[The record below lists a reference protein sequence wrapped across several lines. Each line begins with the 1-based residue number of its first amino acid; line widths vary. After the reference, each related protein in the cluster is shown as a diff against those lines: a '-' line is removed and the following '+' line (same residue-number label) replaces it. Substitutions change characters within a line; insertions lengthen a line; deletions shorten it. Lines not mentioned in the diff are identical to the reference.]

1 MNMNLWSR
9 EKVGKQQTTNKQTIG
24 GNPNQMSKPSDPASN
39 YLKRINFVRLI
50 GKTFNWLIKTKNVG
64 FLLMNE

>member
-9 EKVGKQQTTNKQTIG
+9 EKVGKQQTTNNKQLIG

-64 FLLMNE
+64 FY

>member
-1 MNMNLWSR
+1 
-9 EKVGKQQTTNKQTIG
+9 VGKQQTTNNKQLIG

-50 GKTFNWLIKTKNVG
+50 GKTFN
-64 FLLMNE
+64 